1 MPLIKHSFIGKLLM
15 IPWRYPAANKSP
27 APVKSLILRFFWA
40 SQSISSLFSIDIAPF
55 SPLVITTFF
64 LICFEKVTVSSKELA
79 SINDVISCSF
89 AKMISSLFL
98 ANYKKC
104 FLCLS
109 KQNKSDNDIA
119 TLFEYVIALSK
130 AFLGS
135 PSSHK

>member
-1 MPLIKHSFIGKLLM
+1 M
-15 IPWRYPAANKSP
+15 
-27 APVKSLILRFFWA
+27 
-40 SQSISSLFSIDIAPF
+40 FSIDKAPL

-64 LICFEKVTVSSKELA
+64 LICFEKVTISSKEFAL
-79 SINDVISCSF
+79 INDVISCSL

-98 ANYKKC
+98 ANSKKC
-104 FLCLS
+104 SLCLS
-109 KQNKSDNDIA
+109 TQNKSDNDIA